1 MQLLAYS
8 KIAKCL
14 GYRKTLQVGAVMF
27 AVACA
32 LLPLSNKITGP
43 VGRTNSSAPINITGP
58 SIPDYW
64 TDAVTLLNITGLSN
78 GSTPDDLWS
87 GSGVESSVNETIAAN
102 STDYCGNDVS
112 EEESLV
118 NENSIKRIPWYV
130 WIVLSLLLGFLVIS
144 RFVQ

>member
-1 MQLLAYS
+1 MTCDVPFFIQLLAYS

-43 VGRTNSSAPINITGP
+43 VGRTNLSPPINTTGP
-58 SIPDYW
+58 ANASMPDYW
-64 TDAVTLLNITGLSN
+64 TDSVALLNITGLSN

-87 GSGVESSVNETIAAN
+87 GSGVESSVNE
-102 STDYCGNDVS
+102 
-112 EEESLV
+112 
-118 NENSIKRIPWYV
+118 
-130 WIVLSLLLGFLVIS
+130 
-144 RFVQ
+144 Q